1 MLFNYFFMKTQLE
14 CIVRGRVQGV
24 MFRDFVKRRARGLN
38 IVGTVENQ
46 PDGSVKV
53 VAVGLE
59 DNLKKL
65 LELLQKGPIL
75 TRIKTHIDSVN
86 ATWSTPT
93 QSFSNFEIIY

>member
-1 MLFNYFFMKTQLE
+1 MKTQFE

-24 MFRDFVKRRARGLN
+24 MFRDFVKIKAQGLD

-53 VAVGLE
+53 IAVGLE

-75 TRIKTHIDSVN
+75 TRMQTHIDAVEAKWN
-86 ATWSTPT
+86 EPT
-93 QSFSNFEIIY
+93 QDFSSFEIFY

>member
-1 MLFNYFFMKTQLE
+1 MKTQLE

-24 MFRDFVKRRARGLN
+24 MFRDFVKRRAQGLD
-38 IVGTVENQ
+38 IVGTVENR

-53 VAVGLE
+53 IAVGLE

-75 TRIKTHIDSVN
+75 TRIKTHIDAVEVE
-86 ATWSTPT
+86 WGKPT
-93 QSFSNFEIIY
+93 QDFSGFEIIY